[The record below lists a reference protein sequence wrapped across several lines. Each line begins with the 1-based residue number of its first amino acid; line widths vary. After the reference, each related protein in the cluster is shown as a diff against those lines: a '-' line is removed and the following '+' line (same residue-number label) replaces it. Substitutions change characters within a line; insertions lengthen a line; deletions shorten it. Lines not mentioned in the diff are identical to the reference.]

1 MENRTAG
8 IIQETRKHIRKKPS
22 GSVPQ
27 NQAAKQPQM
36 QQQVRLPMQGD
47 QEIQLKASRDVR
59 WQLCVTG
66 SYDGCILL

>member
-22 GSVPQ
+22 GSAAQ
-27 NQAAKQPQM
+27 NQPAKQPQM
-36 QQQVRLPMQGD
+36 QQQVRTPVVAD

-59 WQLCVTG
+59 WLLCVTG
-66 SYDGCILL
+66 